1 MTKIWRQKEW
11 EKEIEQSPDKPLKI
25 SPGVVINKPK
35 KKKEKINDKNSR
47 RLH

>member
-11 EKEIEQSPDKPLKI
+11 GKEIEQSPDKPLEI

-35 KKKEKINDKNSR
+35 KKKEKKNDKSS
-47 RLH
+47 